1 MFTTIILGHSV
12 IHRTMRGTYKRTGD
26 TWTRGSHAPQAS
38 PRSSETAAGRG
49 VCLGVGLLLLSS
61 VVTPQTSSFSS
72 VDLEADRVVHVL
84 LEPADIACK
93 TRPQSY
99 S

>member
-1 MFTTIILGHSV
+1 
-12 IHRTMRGTYKRTGD
+12 MRGTYKRTGD

-38 PRSSETAAGRG
+38 PRSSAGRG

-72 VDLEADRVVHVL
+72 VDLEADRVVRVL
-84 LEPADIACK
+84 LEQADIACK
-93 TRPQSY
+93 TRTQSY